1 MKKIFVASPVRG
13 GVSPEYVRSLIT
25 LLFSKL
31 QYHKTANPDAP
42 FSFDWG
48 ATSGTSVA
56 MARDELVHVCVSR
69 GFDGILWHDIDLGA
83 FNSQTTLSMY
93 ARLLSHIDRVDIV
106 AGQYVGHNFL
116 SQFHGATVKESTGP
130 DEYGLL
136 EMEQVPLG
144 FSYVST
150 KAFLQV
156 MKAHPERQ
164 YMIKETCMKEEK
176 RGMFEFH
183 PNGIAGPCSAHGK
196 LARIKEALKDYV
208 DLMKDKEKDDVI
220 FERFIDPRA
229 GASEKQAEEGA
240 TNIMM
245 DLEKHDITV
254 IPSSGIDI
262 ENGIQLLNNLLSY
275 DENKPIDSLNA
286 PKMYVSDR
294 CQNFIYAMTEYTGQG
309 GRTEATK
316 DPIDAARY
324 IAVMNPEYID
334 SAKHSDAVTYGK
346 TGSY

>member
-25 LLFSKL
+25 LLFSKM
-31 QYHKTANPDAP
+31 QYHKTANPDGPIA
-42 FSFDWG
+42 FDWG

-93 ARLLSHIDRVDIV
+93 ARLLSHIDRVDVV

-116 SQFHGATVKESTGP
+116 SQFHGATVKDSTGP

-196 LARIKEALKDYV
+196 LARIKEALKDYKTHAANFSEYLEEIHKILDDDRYETNALIGEDFYFCLLARQAGVKLYV
-208 DLMKDKEKDDVI
+208 DNNLIIPHKSDIRLPVPNSDIMKALAEEWRWGDKVVASEVHHLIAGLK
-220 FERFIDPRA
+220 ERF
-229 GASEKQAEEGA
+229 
-240 TNIMM
+240 
-245 DLEKHDITV
+245 
-254 IPSSGIDI
+254 
-262 ENGIQLLNNLLSY
+262 
-275 DENKPIDSLNA
+275 A
-286 PKMYVSDR
+286 PDH
-294 CQNFIYAMTEYTGQG
+294 I
-309 GRTEATK
+309 
-316 DPIDAARY
+316 
-324 IAVMNPEYID
+324 
-334 SAKHSDAVTYGK
+334 
-346 TGSY
+346 